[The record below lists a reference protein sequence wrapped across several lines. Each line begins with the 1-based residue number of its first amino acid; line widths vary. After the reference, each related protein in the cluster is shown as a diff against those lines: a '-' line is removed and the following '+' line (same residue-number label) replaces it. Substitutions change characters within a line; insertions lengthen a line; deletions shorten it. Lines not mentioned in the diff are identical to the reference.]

1 MGLTLDDITFG
12 DTADFTTAGSWFE
25 RTLKI
30 GAPQYGRS
38 RHYVAG
44 VDGANRKDY
53 GFRSR
58 QMAFECWYVDASADA
73 VYSAIKGDMEQLA
86 EKLTFSTVVGSD
98 TYANCELDAT
108 ASFHETPRETGDGL
122 FHARATFAV
131 IQTGL

>member
-1 MGLTLDDITFG
+1 MALTLDGISFG
-12 DTADFTTAGSWFE
+12 DTADFTTAGKWFE
-25 RTLKI
+25 RALRI

-58 QMAFECWYVDASADA
+58 QLAFECWYVDENADA
-73 VYSAIKGDMEQLA
+73 VYAAIKTDVEQLA
-86 EKLTFSTVVGSD
+86 QALTFSVTLGTDS
-98 TYANCELDAT
+98 YANCELDAG

-122 FHARATFAV
+122 YHARATFALV
-131 IQTGL
+131 QTGV